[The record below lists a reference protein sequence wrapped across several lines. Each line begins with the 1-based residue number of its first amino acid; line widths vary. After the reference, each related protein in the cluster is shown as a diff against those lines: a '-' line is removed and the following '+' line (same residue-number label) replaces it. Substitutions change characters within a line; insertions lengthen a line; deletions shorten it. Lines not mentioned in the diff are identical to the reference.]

1 DRPQLAGRPGGD
13 GLGAQFAAHA
23 LPRGDVEVGIEM
35 RIEHDPPDGV
45 ERFGRLVG
53 LGGRGG
59 RGRDD
64 DHRRGEEA
72 FHLMSALMTAGGS
85 NTVGSTV
92 SNSTVSRVIFC
103 SIPMIF
109 CVSTVAC
116 VSLPN
121 CL

>member
-1 DRPQLAGRPGGD
+1 
-13 GLGAQFAAHA
+13 
-23 LPRGDVEVGIEM
+23 
-35 RIEHDPPDGV
+35 DPPDGV

-85 NTVGSTV
+85 HTVGSTV

-103 SIPMIF
+103 SIPMNF

-121 CL
+121 CLYPPSVFDIVIVPICVSRVLMLPARRPVTAS